1 MNEFY
6 VFEASDGRRIA
17 LREEEILLTE
27 LTNAV
32 LVGFTVCDS
41 RKQAAALTAEFP
53 VSGDE
58 EVEDIAKVRGDILAD
73 RSLNYTWL
81 VCRAKL
87 LSGDTY
93 YFSMLTR
100 DFYTFPRAI
109 AIHGWLIDPQSLQ
122 VIFGT
127 NDRNEARDAADKFPF
142 VIVGNCPECDG
153 PCRHR

>member
-58 EVEDIAKVRGDILAD
+58 EVKDVAKVRGDILAD

-87 LSGDTY
+87 LLSGD
-93 YFSMLTR
+93 
-100 DFYTFPRAI
+100 
-109 AIHGWLIDPQSLQ
+109 
-122 VIFGT
+122 
-127 NDRNEARDAADKFPF
+127 
-142 VIVGNCPECDG
+142 
-153 PCRHR
+153 